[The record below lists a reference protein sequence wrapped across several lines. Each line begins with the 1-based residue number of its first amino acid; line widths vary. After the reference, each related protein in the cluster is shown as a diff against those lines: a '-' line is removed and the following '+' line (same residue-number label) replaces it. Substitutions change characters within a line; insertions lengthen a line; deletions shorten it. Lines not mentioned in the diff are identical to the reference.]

1 MRKGNIK
8 YTKEMKNI
16 IKFKQANLS
25 KDIQTTLEKLGFQE
39 ATEIQSVAINPIL
52 EGRDVAAKSK
62 TGSGKTLAFGIPICN
77 NVTWEGRY
85 PQALILEPTR
95 ELAEQVREELFLVG
109 RMKRLKI
116 PALFGGFPIDKQIQT
131 LRQKTHIVVGTPGR
145 TLDHIRRETLVLD
158 EIKYVVIDEA
168 DLMLDM
174 GFMEDVSKIL
184 AAIPNKVQLLLFS
197 ATLDEKI
204 MNLTESYMDHPF
216 YIRLDSE
223 EMIPESITQVMYASS
238 KEEKFQNFKQ
248 LLFLHNPEICVVFCA
263 TKEMVAVLQQMMK
276 RESIYAMVLHG
287 NQDQRERLEAIKQ
300 FTQGKSRI
308 LIATDLAARG
318 IDFSKVT
325 HVFNYDFPT
334 GRETYVHRIGRTGRN
349 KQEGNA
355 ISIVTE
361 DDLRMLRMVEEYT
374 EQSFEVI
381 PIPEVSTEQ
390 EKEFRTKQKTPLKI
404 KKDRERILKK
414 DITKLAIGGGRKSKI
429 RTIDIV
435 GSICNIEGITNDDVG
450 IIDIRD
456 SITYV
461 EILNGKGNLVVTALQ
476 TKPIKGKVRKVS
488 KRK

>member
-1 MRKGNIK
+1 MTNI
-8 YTKEMKNI
+8 TKFN
-16 IKFKQANLS
+16 QANLT
-25 KDIQTTLEKLGFQE
+25 KDIQETLEKLGFRE

-52 EGRDVAAKSK
+52 EGRDVVAKSK

-77 NVTWEGRY
+77 KVTWEGRY

-109 RMKRLKI
+109 RKKRLKI
-116 PALFGGFPIDKQIQT
+116 PALFGGFPIHKQIQT

-145 TLDHIRRETLVLD
+145 TLDHIRRETLVLE

-184 AAIPNKVQLLLFS
+184 TAIPGKVQLLLFS
-197 ATLDEKI
+197 ATLEDKI
-204 MNLTESYMDHPF
+204 MKLTEEYMKSPL
-216 YIRLDSE
+216 YIELDSE
-223 EMIPESITQVMYASS
+223 ELIPESITQMVYSVD
-238 KEEKFQNFKQ
+238 KEEKFVKFKN
-248 LLFLHNPEICVVFCA
+248 LLISHNPEICIVFCA
-263 TKEMVAVLQQMMK
+263 TKEMVAVLQQMLK

-308 LIATDLAARG
+308 LIATDLASRG
-318 IDFSKVT
+318 IDFSKIS

-334 GRETYVHRIGRTGRN
+334 GKETYVHRIGRTGRN
-349 KQEGNA
+349 EKSGHA

-361 DDLRMLRMVEEYT
+361 DDMRMLHMVEEYT
-374 EQSFEVI
+374 EQSFEILSV
-381 PIPEVSTEQ
+381 PEITKEQ
-390 EKEFRTKQKTPLKI
+390 ETEFRKRQKTPLKI
-404 KKDRERILKK
+404 KKDREKVLKK

-435 GSICNIEGITNDDVG
+435 GSICNIDGITNDDVG

-461 EILNGKGNLVVTALQ
+461 EILNGKGNIVVDTLQ

>member
-1 MRKGNIK
+1 MNNI
-8 YTKEMKNI
+8 TN
-16 IKFKQANLS
+16 FKQANLS
-25 KDIQTTLEKLGFQE
+25 VEIRTTLEKLGFKE

-52 EGRDVAAKSK
+52 EGRDVVAKSK

-85 PQALILEPTR
+85 SQALILEPTR

-116 PALFGGFPIDKQIQT
+116 PALFGGFPIEKQIQT

-145 TLDHIRRETLVLD
+145 TLDHIRRDTLVLSD
-158 EIKYVVIDEA
+158 IQYVVIDEA

-184 AAIPNKVQLLLFS
+184 SAIPNKVQLLLFS
-197 ATLDEKI
+197 ATLEEKI
-204 MNLTESYMDHPF
+204 MNLTEEYMNNPLF
-216 YIRLDSE
+216 IQLDSE
-223 EMIPESITQVMYASS
+223 EMIPESITQELYESS
-238 KEEKFQNFKQ
+238 REEKFQNFKK
-248 LLFLHNPEICVVFCA
+248 LLMQYNPEISIVFCA
-263 TKEMVAVLQQMMK
+263 TKEMVAVLQQMLK
-276 RESIYAMVLHG
+276 REAIYAMVLHG

-308 LIATDLAARG
+308 LIATDLASRG
-318 IDFSKVT
+318 IDFSRIT

-334 GRETYVHRIGRTGRN
+334 GKETYVHRIGRTGRN
-349 KQEGNA
+349 QNSGHA

-361 DDLRMLRMVEEYT
+361 DDSRMLRMVEEYT
-374 EQSFEVI
+374 EQKLEVCS
-381 PIPEVSTEQ
+381 IPEVTDEQ
-390 EKEFRTKQKTPLKI
+390 EAQFRMKQKTPLKV
-404 KKDRERILKK
+404 KKDREKVLKK

-435 GSICNIEGITNDDVG
+435 GSICNIESITNDDIG
-450 IIDIRD
+450 IIDVRD

-461 EILNGKGNLVVTALQ
+461 EILNGKGNIVVNALQ
-476 TKPIKGKVRKVS
+476 TKPIKGKIRKVS

>member
-1 MRKGNIK
+1 MINI
-8 YTKEMKNI
+8 TKFN
-16 IKFKQANLS
+16 QANLT
-25 KDIQTTLEKLGFQE
+25 KDIQETLEKLGFRE

-52 EGRDVAAKSK
+52 EGRDVVAKSK

-77 NVTWEGRY
+77 KVTWEGRY

-116 PALFGGFPIDKQIQT
+116 PALFGGFPIHKQIQT

-145 TLDHIRRETLVLD
+145 TLDHIRRETLVL
-158 EIKYVVIDEA
+158 EEMKYVVIDEA

-184 AAIPNKVQLLLFS
+184 TAIPGKVQLLLFS
-197 ATLDEKI
+197 ATLEDKI
-204 MNLTESYMDHPF
+204 MKLTEEYMSEPL
-216 YIRLDSE
+216 YIELDSE
-223 EMIPESITQVMYASS
+223 ELIPESITQMVYSVE
-238 KEEKFQNFKQ
+238 KEEKFINFKH
-248 LLFLHNPEICVVFCA
+248 LLISHNPEICIVFCA
-263 TKEMVAVLQQMMK
+263 TKEMVAVLQQMLK

-308 LIATDLAARG
+308 LIATDLASRG
-318 IDFSKVT
+318 IDFSKIT

-334 GRETYVHRIGRTGRN
+334 GKETYVHRIGRTGRN
-349 KQEGNA
+349 EKSGHA

-361 DDLRMLRMVEEYT
+361 DDMRMLHMVEEYT
-374 EQSFEVI
+374 EQSFEILSV
-381 PIPEVSTEQ
+381 PEITKEQ
-390 EKEFRTKQKTPLKI
+390 ETEFRKRQKTPLKI
-404 KKDRERILKK
+404 KKDREKVLKK

-435 GSICNIEGITNDDVG
+435 GSICNIDGITNDDVG

-461 EILNGKGNLVVTALQ
+461 EILNGKGNIVVDTLQ

>member
-1 MRKGNIK
+1 
-8 YTKEMKNI
+8 MKNI
-16 IKFKQANLS
+16 TSFKKANLS
-25 KDIQTTLEKLGFQE
+25 EDIQETLEKLGFKE
-39 ATEIQSVAINPIL
+39 ATEIQSVAITPIL
-52 EGRDVAAKSK
+52 EGRDVVAKSK

-116 PALFGGFPIDKQIQT
+116 PALFGGFPIHKQIQT

-145 TLDHIRRETLVLD
+145 TLDHIRRETLILD

-184 AAIPNKVQLLLFS
+184 SSIPGRIQLLLFS
-197 ATLDEKI
+197 ATLEDKI
-204 MNLTESYMDHPF
+204 MSLTEAYMENPL
-216 YIRLDSE
+216 YIQLDSE
-223 EMIPESITQVMYASS
+223 EMIPESITQMLYTSS
-238 KEEKFQNFKQ
+238 REEKFNNFKK
-248 LLFLHNPEICVVFCA
+248 LLMLHNPEICIVFCA
-263 TKEMVAVLQQMMK
+263 TKEMVAVLQQMLK
-276 RESIYAMVLHG
+276 RECIYAMVLHG

-308 LIATDLAARG
+308 LIATDLASRG
-318 IDFSKVT
+318 IDFSRIT

-334 GRETYVHRIGRTGRN
+334 GKETYVHRIGRTGRN
-349 KQEGNA
+349 EKSGHA

-374 EQSFEVI
+374 EQEFQVVD
-381 PIPEVSTEQ
+381 IPEITHEQ
-390 EKEFRTKQKTPLKI
+390 ESQFRMKQKIPLKI
-404 KKDRERILKK
+404 KKDREKVLKK

-435 GSICNIEGITNDDVG
+435 GSICNIETITNDDIG

-461 EILNGKGNLVVTALQ
+461 EILNSKGNIVMDALQ
-476 TKPIKGKVRKVS
+476 TKAIKGKVRKVS

>member
-1 MRKGNIK
+1 MTNI
-8 YTKEMKNI
+8 TKFN
-16 IKFKQANLS
+16 QANLAE
-25 KDIQTTLEKLGFQE
+25 DIQETLEKLGFRE

-52 EGRDVAAKSK
+52 EGRDVVAKSK

-77 NVTWEGRY
+77 KVTWEGRY

-109 RMKRLKI
+109 RKKRLKI
-116 PALFGGFPIDKQIQT
+116 PALFGGFPIHKQIQT

-145 TLDHIRRETLVLD
+145 TLDHIRRETLVLE

-184 AAIPNKVQLLLFS
+184 TAIPGKVQLLLFS
-197 ATLDEKI
+197 ATLEDKI
-204 MNLTESYMDHPF
+204 MKLTEEYMREPL
-216 YIRLDSE
+216 YIELDCE
-223 EMIPESITQVMYASS
+223 ELIPESITQMVYSVD
-238 KEEKFQNFKQ
+238 KEEKFANFKN
-248 LLFLHNPEICVVFCA
+248 LLISYNPEICIVFCA
-263 TKEMVAVLQQMMK
+263 TKEMVAVLQQMLK

-287 NQDQRERLEAIKQ
+287 NQEQRERLEAIKQ

-308 LIATDLAARG
+308 LIATDLASRG
-318 IDFSKVT
+318 IDFTRIT

-334 GRETYVHRIGRTGRN
+334 GKETYVHRIGRTGRN
-349 KQEGNA
+349 QKSGHA

-361 DDLRMLRMVEEYT
+361 DDMRMLHMVEEYT
-374 EQSFEVI
+374 EQSFEILPVLEI
-381 PIPEVSTEQ
+381 TKEQ
-390 EKEFRTKQKTPLKI
+390 ETEFRKRQKTPLKI
-404 KKDRERILKK
+404 KKDREKALKK

-435 GSICNIEGITNDDVG
+435 GSICNIDGITNDDIG

-461 EILNGKGNLVVTALQ
+461 EILNGKGNIVVDKLQ

>member
-1 MRKGNIK
+1 M
-8 YTKEMKNI
+8 
-16 IKFKQANLS
+16 NLS
-25 KDIQTTLEKLGFQE
+25 EDIQIALEKLGFKE

-52 EGRDVAAKSK
+52 EGRDVVAKSK

-145 TLDHIRRETLVLD
+145 TLDHIRRETLNLA

-174 GFMEDVSKIL
+174 GFMEDVSMIL
-184 AAIPNKVQLLLFS
+184 SSIPGKVQLLLFS
-197 ATLDEKI
+197 ATLEDKI
-204 MNLTESYMDHPF
+204 MKLTEEYMEQPL
-216 YIRLDSE
+216 YIQLDSE
-223 EMIPESITQVMYASS
+223 EMIPEGITQLLYRSD
-238 KEEKFQNFKQ
+238 KEEKFKNFRN
-248 LLFLHNPEICVVFCA
+248 LLIAHNPEIAIVFCA
-263 TKEMVAVLQQMMK
+263 TKEMVAVLQQMLK

-308 LIATDLAARG
+308 LIATDLASRG
-318 IDFSKVT
+318 IDFSRIT

-334 GRETYVHRIGRTGRN
+334 GKETYVHRIGRTGRN
-349 KQEGNA
+349 KQSGHA

-361 DDLRMLRMVEEYT
+361 DDCRMLHMVEEYT
-374 EQSFEVI
+374 DQNFDIIS
-381 PIPEVSTEQ
+381 IPEISKDQ
-390 EKEFRTKQKTPLKI
+390 ENEFRNKQKTPLKV

-435 GSICNIEGITNDDVG
+435 GSICNIDGMINDDIG
-450 IIDIRD
+450 IIDVRD

-461 EILNGKGNLVVTALQ
+461 EILNGKGDIVEKALQ
-476 TKPIKGKVRKVS
+476 TKPIKGKVRKVV
-488 KRK
+488 KRANKIC